1 MIYGFPSVFSGSL
14 RFLPGPIFSGIAT
27 SGYRDLSGY
36 RDQWD
41 IARDDIATSK
51 KVQNLD
57 YSSSSPSPA
66 GHPVILF
73 SGRLVS
79 GDDFPFVSP
88 VPASSHSLLR
98 MPVFL
103 GASLFFPRLI

>member
-1 MIYGFPSVFSGSL
+1 MAFPSVFSGSW

-41 IARDDIATSK
+41 IAKDDIATSK

-57 YSSSSPSPA
+57 Y
-66 GHPVILF
+66 
-73 SGRLVS
+73 
-79 GDDFPFVSP
+79 
-88 VPASSHSLLR
+88 
-98 MPVFL
+98 
-103 GASLFFPRLI
+103 